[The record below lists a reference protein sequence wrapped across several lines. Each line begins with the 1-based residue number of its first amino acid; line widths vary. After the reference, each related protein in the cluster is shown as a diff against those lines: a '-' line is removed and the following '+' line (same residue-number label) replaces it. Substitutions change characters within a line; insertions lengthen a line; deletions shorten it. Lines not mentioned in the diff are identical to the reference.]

1 MTDETPEPA
10 RGKRRTVPLK
20 SLYLDPNNFRFVD
33 HREYRPIPVDR
44 IFDAD
49 VQRRTTGFVLGRL
62 QEHVQDLLAS
72 IKENGWLDI
81 DPILVQQ
88 PAPAR
93 FLVVEGNRRVA
104 TLKYLQRRYEED
116 AIDLGQLDSALFS
129 KVPVV
134 LYVDPDERHR
144 MVMMGLHHISGKRR
158 WPAINRALAMKQ
170 LLRHFDNDADA
181 VCRAL
186 GASKREFNLSMRT
199 LALVDTY
206 KDSDYGDQFTSDQY
220 NLFREILKS
229 ANMREWLRWDPKTS
243 TASNESNL
251 HRLFSWMSPDGDTE
265 EGDEEGQDVDLRT
278 SPDPVITTGGHI
290 RELAKIVQDPNAVAR
305 LDETRSLQEAT
316 LSSELLVKSEID
328 GAFGWCD
335 RGLQKLVM
343 RTGEL
348 EPTHLDRVDQ
358 LIGRLQGVALARK
371 RRPSGAGR
379 RFPWQPF
386 NEITR
391 SQFSSINIERYRGI
405 DGLALEKP
413 GRINVIVG
421 VNNAG
426 KTSLLEAIY
435 LLAHQTDERALLNA
449 IAWRGQ
455 LDAEPDPLWL
465 VDQLPPGVRISAN
478 FDQVPCNTATIDV
491 RRVGEPEEDV
501 DDQTSFLSKLSI
513 ECSYSGHSQSTD
525 VVFFEDRPR
534 RTSFQGQHWLCRSA
548 FTSPFSANRSATL
561 AQCNKDSVEAG
572 TKQKIIDFIRKCVD
586 SQVRNI
592 ELVDRFNRFLVSHEG
607 FDQAP
612 DLGSFGNGLRRVFE
626 IGLLFA
632 GARGGV
638 LLVDEFENAIH
649 AELLGQFTRFVQEL
663 AVDLNV
669 QVFLSTHSKEAIDAL
684 ILNEYRTEDVV
695 GYAINRTHG
704 GAKVKRYDG
713 ARLLQLHGA
722 LDFDLRGVR

>member
-1 MTDETPEPA
+1 MSDDTTEQA
-10 RGKRRTVPLK
+10 RGKRKTVPLR

-33 HREYRPIPVDR
+33 HPEYRRISPER
-44 IFDAD
+44 IFEAD

-62 QEHVQDLLAS
+62 QDNVQDLLAS

-81 DPILVQQ
+81 DPVLVQQ
-88 PAPAR
+88 HAPAR

-116 AIDLGQLDSALFS
+116 ATDLGQLDSALFS
-129 KVPVV
+129 RMPVV
-134 LYVDPDERHR
+134 LYVDADERHR

-158 WPAINRALAMKQ
+158 WPAINRALAMKR
-170 LLRHFDNDADA
+170 LLEYFENDADA

-206 KDSDYGDQFTSDQY
+206 KDSDYGDQFRPDQY

-229 ANMREWLRWDPKTS
+229 QNMRDWLGWDPKTS
-243 TASNESNL
+243 TALSESNL
-251 HRLFSWMSPDGDTE
+251 HRLFSWMSPDGDAE
-265 EGDEEGQDVDLRT
+265 EGDEEGHEVDLRT
-278 SPDPVITTGGHI
+278 APDPVITTGGHI

-348 EPTHLDRVDQ
+348 EPAHLDRVEQ

-386 NEITR
+386 NEITQ

-405 DGLALEKP
+405 SGLALDNP
-413 GRINVIVG
+413 GRVNVVVG

-449 IAWRGQ
+449 IEWRGQ
-455 LDAEPDPLWL
+455 VDREPDPLWL
-465 VDQLPPGVRISAN
+465 VEQLPAAVRISGS
-478 FDQVPCNTATIDV
+478 FDQVRCNTATFDV
-491 RRVGEPEEDV
+491 KLLNEPEEDV
-501 DDQTSFLSKLSI
+501 EDQTSFLSKLEI
-513 ECSYSGHSQSTD
+513 ESSYSGHSQSTD

-534 RTSFQGQHWLCRSA
+534 RTNFRGQHWLCRSA
-548 FTSPFSANRSATL
+548 FTSPFSANRPDTL
-561 AQCNKDSVEAG
+561 ARCNKDSLEAG
-572 TKQKIIDFIRKCVD
+572 TKQKIIDFIRERID
-586 SQVRNI
+586 PQLHNI
-592 ELVDRFNRFLVSHEG
+592 ELADRFNRFLVTHEN
-607 FDQAP
+607 FDPAP
-612 DLGSFGNGLRRVFE
+612 DLASFGDGVRRVFE

-632 GARGGV
+632 GVRGGV

-649 AELLGQFTRFVQEL
+649 TELLVQFTRLVQEL

-684 ILNEYRTEDVV
+684 ILNDYRTEDVV
-695 GYAINRTHG
+695 GYTIGRTDS
-704 GAKVKRYDG
+704 GAQVRRYDG
-713 ARLLQLHGA
+713 PRLLQLHNA
-722 LDFDLRGVR
+722 VDFDLRGVR